1 MHFAVLPPEVNS
13 GRMYAGPGVGP
24 MLTAA
29 SAWDELANDLNSSA
43 EDFES
48 VVSGLT
54 SDAWQGPA
62 AESMVGSAAP
72 QAEWL
77 RTTAAQATQ
86 AGTQAKAAAS
96 AYDSA
101 FSMSVPP
108 SAVAANRAQLMTL
121 QATNLLGQNT
131 AAIAANEVEYGQ
143 MWAQD
148 VAAMYGY
155 TGAAKSASQV
165 TPFTSPQQ
173 ATNQG
178 GLANQGTAVTQ
189 AAGASA
195 GNAQSTMSAVPSAL
209 QSLESSSGLTG
220 FSDFSNVYDLAELGT
235 GLLGNGTGLIGL
247 SGAAGFITKAEDK
260 FVGDPGAPPS
270 SGPKPQ
276 AESPPP
282 AHAPSTPKGATSVS
296 AEMGESGS
304 LGRLSVPQGWTSA
317 APQLR
322 LAALEA
328 PMASAAPGSAA
339 GMLSDM
345 PLLGQAPLM
354 AMPGRD
360 TARGSQAADRGA
372 PGRQRAAVVATPETS
387 SDDRATGA
395 ASQMREITDVLSKLA
410 DLRDNGALTDQEF
423 NQQKQRL
430 LGGR

>member
-29 SAWDELANDLNSSA
+29 SAWDELANDLHSAA
-43 EDFES
+43 EDFEG

-54 SDAWQGPA
+54 SDPWQGPA
-62 AESMVGSAAP
+62 AESMAASAAP
-72 QAEWL
+72 QTEWL
-77 RTTAAQATQ
+77 RSTAVQATQ

-96 AYDSA
+96 AYESA

-108 SAVAANRAQLMTL
+108 SEVAANRAELMTL

-131 AAIAANEVEYGQ
+131 AAIAANEVEYGE

-155 TGAAKSASQV
+155 AGAAKSASQV
-165 TPFTSPQQ
+165 TPFTQPQQ

-178 GLANQGTAVTQ
+178 GLAGQGTAVTQ

-195 GNAQSTMSAVPSAL
+195 GNAQATMSAVPSAL
-209 QSLESSSGLTG
+209 QSLESSTGLTG
-220 FSDFSNVYDLAELGT
+220 FDEFSNAYNLASLGSS
-235 GLLGNGTGLIGL
+235 LLGNGTGLIGL
-247 SGAAGFITKAEDK
+247 SGAAGFITKTEDK
-260 FVGDPGAPPS
+260 ITGDLFGPDDASKPS
-270 SGPKPQ
+270 SSPKP
-276 AESPPP
+276 SP
-282 AHAPSTPKGATSVS
+282 APRAPTAPRGATAVS

-317 APQLR
+317 APQVR
-322 LAALEA
+322 LTALQA
-328 PMASAAPGSAA
+328 PMPTAAPASTA
-339 GMLSDM
+339 GAFSNM
-345 PLLGQAPLM
+345 PMLGQAPLM

-360 TARGSQAADRGA
+360 TARGPQAPA
-372 PGRQRAAVVATPETS
+372 PQRATVVATPETS
-387 SDDRATGA
+387 SEERSVGA

>member
-54 SDAWQGPA
+54 SDAWQGAA
-62 AESMVGSAAP
+62 AESMGVSAAP

-77 RTTAAQATQ
+77 RTSAAQATQ

-96 AYDSA
+96 AYESA

-108 SAVAANRAQLMTL
+108 SEVAANRAQLMTL

-155 TGAAKSASQV
+155 AGAAKSASQV
-165 TPFTSPQQ
+165 SPFTSPQQ
-173 ATNQG
+173 AADQG
-178 GLANQGTAVTQ
+178 GLAGQGAAVTQ
-189 AAGASA
+189 AAGTSA

-260 FVGDPGAPPS
+260 IVGDPGAPPS

-276 AESPPP
+276 VETP
-282 AHAPSTPKGATSVS
+282 APRGSSAPKGATSVS

-328 PMASAAPGSAA
+328 PMATAAPANAS
-339 GMLSDM
+339 GMLGDM

-354 AMPGRD
+354 AMPGRN

-387 SDDRATGA
+387 SEDRATGA